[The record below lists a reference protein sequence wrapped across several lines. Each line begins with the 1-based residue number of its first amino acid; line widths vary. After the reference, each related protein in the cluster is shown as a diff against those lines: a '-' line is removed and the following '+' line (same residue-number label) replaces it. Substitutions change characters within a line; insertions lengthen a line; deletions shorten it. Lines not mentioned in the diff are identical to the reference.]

1 MRTIEEILNILNDK
15 YRNVERGV
23 VDILLSIVLAM

>member
-1 MRTIEEILNILNDK
+1 MEEIWNILNDR

-23 VDILLSIVLAM
+23 VDILLSIVPAM